1 MGTGVYYLCGKQG
14 NIIMDRMEECNLNK
28 WKGSM
33 NKYLQKARSHPQ
45 FRLEIAQREMLLKA
59 VGWHWRKLFDPNIP
73 PFQKEAMQSACC

>member
-14 NIIMDRMEECNLNK
+14 NIIMDRMEERNLNK

-33 NKYLQKARSHPQ
+33 NKYLQKAKSHPQ
-45 FRLEIAQREMLLKA
+45 FRLKA